1 VRKLLPSFWLVATLV
16 LAAAGTAA
24 QEDPPGRVGRLSL
37 VEGAVHLHSAQETDW
52 RSALRNWPVTSGDVL
67 YTAPGARAEIRVG
80 STALRLDGNS
90 ELEITRLDDEHFEA
104 RLVYGSLAWRLRNRE
119 QAEGFVLA
127 TPHGEA
133 LPLEAGRYR
142 ADYANNITAVTA
154 YAGELRF
161 VGAGEEIPVRA
172 PARVELWRAGTLQYH
187 IGAPRHDDFSDW
199 SLARE
204 RRDDALRGPRY
215 VSPEMTGHEDLHEY
229 GDWQELPGY
238 GPVWYPRVVPLGWVP
253 YRSGRWVWIDPWGW
267 TWVDDAPWGFAPFH
281 YGRWVYFHGR
291 WAWVP
296 GTYVARPVYAPA
308 LVVWI
313 GRPGVSVSIDV
324 GAVGWVPLAPREVF
338 VPAYRC
344 SPIYLRQI
352 NIAHVTNVNII
363 QARRPPQQPANR
375 GIPHAVTLV
384 APQVVA
390 AGRPVA
396 AATLSP
402 GALPAAARL
411 EPLAVPPVKPEG
423 REARVPRRGPA
434 EGQAHHEPGS
444 ARDADAVRRLERR
457 ALVPLPEQ
465 KAVQPQ
471 RPQPEVGDRARPPRV
486 ERAPGRAGEESWRG
500 ETEHPARTV
509 PALVPQRPPVPD
521 RAVEGGADGST
532 PRQREERPVTPW
544 HRQGEG
550 RPLPGAG
557 TGPRGEEK
565 PGPVLREERREERR
579 EHRAQELREVPRPP
593 MPETRGVGPASPLPP
608 GEPAERRWR
617 REERQQHREQAA
629 PRDRPRAAPEA
640 SPRPEARREG
650 RQRAMR
656 PGAGDRQQ

>member
-1 VRKLLPSFWLVATLV
+1 MRKLLPSLWLVATLV
-16 LAAAGTAA
+16 LAAAGSAA
-24 QEDPPGRVGRLSL
+24 QEDPPGRVGRLSV
-37 VEGAVHLHSAQETDW
+37 VEGAVHLRNADETDW

-104 RLVYGSLAWRLRNRE
+104 RLAYGSVAWRLRSRE

-142 ADYANNITAVTA
+142 ADYANNIAAVTA
-154 YAGELRF
+154 YSGELRF
-161 VGAGEEIPVRA
+161 VGAAEEIPVRA
-172 PARVELWRAGTLQYH
+172 PARAELWQAGTLQYH

-199 SLARE
+199 SLARD
-204 RRDDALRGPRY
+204 RRDDALHGPRY
-215 VSPEMTGHEDLHEY
+215 VSPEMTGYEDLYEY
-229 GDWQELPGY
+229 GDWQDTPDY
-238 GPVWYPRVVPLGWVP
+238 GPVWYPRAVPPGWVP

-313 GRPGVSVSIDV
+313 GHPGVSVSIGV

-344 SPIYLRQI
+344 STAYIRQI
-352 NIAHVTNVNII
+352 NITHVTNVNII
-363 QARRPPQQPANR
+363 EARRPPQHPVNR
-375 GIPHAVTLV
+375 RIPHAVTLGP
-384 APQVVA
+384 PQVVA

-396 AATLSP
+396 AAALSP
-402 GALPAAARL
+402 GALPGAARL
-411 EPLAVPPVKPEG
+411 EPLAAPPVKPEG
-423 REARVPRRGPA
+423 REARAPRRGPA
-434 EGQAHHEPGS
+434 EGQEHHAPGS
-444 ARDADAVRRLERR
+444 TRDADADRRLERR
-457 ALVPLPEQ
+457 APVPLPEQ
-465 KAVQPQ
+465 KPVQPQ
-471 RPQPEVGDRARPPRV
+471 RPRPEASDRVRPPRV
-486 ERAPGRAGEESWRG
+486 DGAAERAGEGPRRG
-500 ETEHPARTV
+500 EAERPARSL
-509 PALVPQRPPVPD
+509 PAPVPQRPSVPD
-521 RAVEGGADGST
+521 RAVEGRADGSG
-532 PRQREERPVTPW
+532 PRQREERPGAPW
-544 HRQGEG
+544 RREGDG

-557 TGPRGEEK
+557 AGSRGEERL
-565 PGPVLREERREERR
+565 GPVLREERREERR
-579 EHRAQELREVPRPP
+579 EHRAQELREAPRP
-593 MPETRGVGPASPLPP
+593 MPEARGMGPAAPLPP

-617 REERQQHREQAA
+617 REERQQNREQAV

-640 SPRPEARREG
+640 SPRPETRREG
-650 RQRAMR
+650 RQGEMMGR
-656 PGAGDRQQ
+656 PGADR